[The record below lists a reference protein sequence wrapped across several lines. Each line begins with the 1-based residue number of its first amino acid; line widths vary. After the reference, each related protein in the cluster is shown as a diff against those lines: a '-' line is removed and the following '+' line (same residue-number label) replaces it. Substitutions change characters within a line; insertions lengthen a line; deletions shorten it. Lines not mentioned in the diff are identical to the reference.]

1 MIFIAERALLG
12 PIAGTNSVTRI
23 SEVRFKMKFTV
34 YFLVLAFL
42 VGCQKPSVSIQV
54 PEDYKDSKKS
64 DKEAEEKK
72 QLIDEYIQQ
81 VEKEQNIDEESLKA
95 KELNPQELL
104 ENLTRE
110 SRQSIQDENNDSNIV
125 RLIDDP
131 LNSRFNNST
140 FANSL
145 GTRLLSLQQET
156 TNNSKFMGYQSYN
169 DHILTQ
175 LLQGISFSSKSIT
188 LNEAIDTYNDFNQRN
203 LFPNYDKP
211 VWQFWGE
218 NEPKKNIEFFEVS
231 AILTKTSLLSGLT
244 PFKLYGDYYLP
255 IKQAYDSYYELDNDY
270 NINDYLNMAYLTE
283 QYVYY
288 DALKDM
294 DSKTEGDFISLVDTY
309 NCKLRDEELNTLTEK
324 LACFKSQNYIDS
336 SLALAQS
343 LYSPDIQKMGSFD
356 AFESTS
362 NDVNSVLKQLD
373 NPDHWKAN
381 LTSNSKLKL
390 AGLLVWSNIYNED
403 GGQSVIDNFNKIYS
417 DLMQS
422 NVVETP
428 LRFTPKES
436 QNNIRFELVYPLNK
450 KHYSNKMFDV
460 KTQEQVQAIAIELT
474 RNSMGLY

>member
-1 MIFIAERALLG
+1 
-12 PIAGTNSVTRI
+12 
-23 SEVRFKMKFTV
+23 MKFTV
-34 YFLVLAFL
+34 YLLLLTAFL
-42 VGCQKPSVSIQV
+42 FGCQKPSVSIQV
-54 PEDYKDSKKS
+54 PEDYKDAAKS
-64 DKEAEEKK
+64 DKDAQAKK
-72 QLIDEYIQQ
+72 ELIDEYIQQ
-81 VEKEQNIDEESLKA
+81 VEKEQNIDEESLKP

-156 TNNSKFMGYQSYN
+156 TNNSKFMGFQSYN

-211 VWQFWGE
+211 VWQLWGE
-218 NEPKKNIEFFEVS
+218 NEPKKHIEFFEVS

-255 IKQAYDSYYELDNDY
+255 IKQAYDSYYELENDY

-309 NCKLRDEELNTLTEK
+309 NCKLRDEELNTLAEK

-343 LYSPDIQKMGSFD
+343 LYSPDIQKMSSFN
-356 AFESTS
+356 AFEAKS
-362 NDVNSVLKQLD
+362 NDVSSVLKQLD
-373 NPDHWKAN
+373 NTDKWKAN

-390 AGLLVWSNIYNED
+390 SGLLVWSNIYNED
-403 GGQSVIDNFNKIYS
+403 GGQSVIDNFNKIYT

-422 NVVETP
+422 NVVELQ
-428 LRFTPKES
+428 LRFAPKES
-436 QNNIRFELVYPLNK
+436 EKNIRFELVYPLNK
-450 KHYSNKMFDV
+450 KHYSSEMYNLK
-460 KTQEQVQAIAIELT
+460 QLEQVQAIAIELT